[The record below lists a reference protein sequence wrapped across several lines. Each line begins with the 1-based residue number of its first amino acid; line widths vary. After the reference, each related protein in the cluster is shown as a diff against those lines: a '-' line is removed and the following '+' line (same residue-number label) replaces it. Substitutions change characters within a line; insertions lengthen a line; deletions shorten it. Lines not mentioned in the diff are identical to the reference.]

1 MPHVIITGGSS
12 GIGAAMAA
20 EHARRGYAISLIARR
35 AEILSSTSEMLY
47 AQYGRAGARIHAE
60 PVDVRDQ
67 SGLSTAIGRCEAK
80 FGPADVLVTSAGE
93 VSPDEFHELDAEDF
107 NRQIDVNFIGTA
119 NAVRAVYP
127 GMIARGSGRIL
138 MISSGAGLFGIYG
151 YTAYCASKF
160 ALHGFASA
168 LRAEAQPRGVNVSI
182 CFPPDT
188 QTPQLESEIARRPAQ
203 ARAVASAGGLWTA
216 DAVARCAMKG
226 LESGK
231 FEIFPGLRIGLLGR
245 FGSPAR
251 PALNWWFDRMAATV
265 RKD

>member
-12 GIGAAMAA
+12 GIGAALAV

-35 AEILSSTSEMLY
+35 PEILSATSEMLDARY
-47 AQYGRAGARIHAE
+47 REAGARIHVE

-67 SGLSTAIGRCEAK
+67 SGLSIAISRCEAK
-80 FGPADVLVTSAGE
+80 FGPTDVLITSAGE
-93 VSPDEFHELDAEDF
+93 VRPGEFHKLDAEDF
-107 NRQIDVNFIGTA
+107 NRQIDINFIGTA
-119 NAVRAVYP
+119 NTVRAVYP

-160 ALHGFASA
+160 ALHGFAAA
-168 LRAEAQPRGVNVSI
+168 LRAEARPHGVDISI

-188 QTPQLESEIARRPAQ
+188 ETPQWASEIALRPVEAK
-203 ARAVASAGGLWTA
+203 AMGSAGLWKA

-226 LESGK
+226 LEQGM

-245 FGSPAR
+245 FGSAAR
-251 PALNWWFDRMAATV
+251 PALNWWFDRAVATT
-265 RKD
+265 RKK